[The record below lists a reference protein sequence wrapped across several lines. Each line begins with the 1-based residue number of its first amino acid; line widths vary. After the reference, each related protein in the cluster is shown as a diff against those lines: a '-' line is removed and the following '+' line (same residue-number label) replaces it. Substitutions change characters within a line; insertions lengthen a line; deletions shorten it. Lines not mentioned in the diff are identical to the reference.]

1 MAAAET
7 DVNVALPDLASPAR
21 PPEPS
26 WDSVAGKLLRE
37 RFLLTALELYLEL
50 EERGRDLPVLKEY
63 FSNPVHF
70 EAKTAAETH
79 PQGGPGMC
87 EYWGAAGW
95 GVGCHGGLS
104 KAGGGWGRAWG

>member
-1 MAAAET
+1 MAEAAMALVKEEQ
-7 DVNVALPDLASPAR
+7 VVREIMPLPDLPSPAR

-50 EERGRDLPVLKEY
+50 EERGRDLPLLKEY

-70 EAKTAAETH
+70 EAKAAAEPH
-79 PQGGPGMC
+79 SQGGAGMC
-87 EYWGAAGW
+87 EY
-95 GVGCHGGLS
+95 
-104 KAGGGWGRAWG
+104 